1 MVWFCETMVPTFK
14 DYDSAISP
22 LKDLM
27 FKRDK
32 LQTDFKT
39 LVKPEEDYDI
49 HKTKGCF
56 ALDPK
61 FSQIILYDTS
71 DEDIYNDEWV

>member
-1 MVWFCETMVPTFK
+1 MVWNCEKEYVLFNG
-14 DYDSAISP
+14 YDSAISP

-39 LVKPEEDYDI
+39 LVKPEEDHDI

-61 FSQIILYDTS
+61 FSQIILCDMSEEFYDDDS
-71 DEDIYNDEWV
+71 V